1 MQVIQVQLT
10 AGEIV
15 SAVLHV
21 LDMDAEDLRARAMHD
36 KNPVC
41 SFLFSQSGALLSA
54 NAAAM
59 QSINSQ
65 GASAECKPVVLTM
78 T

>member
-10 AGEIV
+10 SDEAV

-21 LDMDAEDLRARAMHD
+21 VDMDADDLRARAMHD

-54 NAAAM
+54 NNAAM
-59 QSINSQ
+59 QSVIHQ
-65 GASAECKPVVLTM
+65 GVWYFCMLHS
-78 T
+78 